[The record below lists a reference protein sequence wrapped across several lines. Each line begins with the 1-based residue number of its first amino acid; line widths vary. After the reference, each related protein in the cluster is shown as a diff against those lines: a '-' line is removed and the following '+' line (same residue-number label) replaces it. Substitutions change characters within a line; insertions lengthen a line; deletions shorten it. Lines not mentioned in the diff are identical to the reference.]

1 MTDLKKWNTI
11 KLLEGNAEEKLCDP
25 GFGNEL
31 LSTTPKAQ
39 FVKKKNIKLILL
51 KFKTSA
57 LWKAPY

>member
-39 FVKKKNIKLILL
+39 FVKKKIL
-51 KFKTSA
+51 S
-57 LWKAPY
+57 